1 MMTAGLLAVL
11 VPLLVVGS
19 FAIYKSMSAL
29 ENVAKSQSMEI
40 AKGLAH
46 MANLALHE
54 ELKIMTQV
62 SQRDV
67 IIAAATEHSSGI
79 KDGEQAKKA
88 TAELTAMLQ
97 KRGEDYEVV
106 YIVGMD
112 GSIVS
117 DARDGEFLNKGI
129 NLTELDYFNAAKEGK
144 VAVGAVI
151 KSKATGVISIPIA
164 APIYSKENKIVGVV
178 GATVVINFLSD
189 KIAGTKLG
197 KTGYVFMINNK
208 SVVISHPKKEYL
220 LELDLSKEEGMKEI
234 TTRMISGETAV
245 QEYTFK
251 GVRKMAGF
259 APVPA
264 TGWSICMT
272 QDYSEF
278 MAPAYGLMAFIIIIA
293 LIFMGVTA
301 AGVFFFAR
309 SIALQIGRISVELDD
324 ASGQVA
330 AASAQV
336 ASASQSLAEG
346 ASEQASAIEETS
358 SSLEE
363 IASMTKQNADNA
375 AQAKA
380 LMGEARKI
388 VEKVDEHMNSMVA
401 SIKEVTKSSEE
412 TGKIIKTIDEIA
424 FQTNLLALNAAVEAA
439 RAGEAGAGFA
449 VVADEVR
456 NLAMR
461 AAEAAKN
468 TSTMIE
474 NTIVTV
480 QNSSDLTEK
489 TQEAFNDNVEI
500 AIKIGQL
507 VDEIAAAS
515 HEQSQG
521 ISQIGKAVAEMDKV
535 VQSTAASAEESA
547 SAAEELNAQATQM
560 KKNVEEMVAIIIAEK
575 DSGTSA
581 SIARRPTAK
590 QKPPVAAVKKSV
602 KKMLPAAPVV
612 SKKDK
617 KDRPEDVIPFDQDG
631 FGDF

>member
-1 MMTAGLLAVL
+1 MMTVGLLAVL

-29 ENVAKSQSMEI
+29 EDAAKSEALGVAKGM
-40 AKGLAH
+40 GY
-46 MANLALHE
+46 MTNLAIE
-54 ELKIMTQV
+54 EEMKIVIQTAQRSLVIKGAEKYLEGITDPPEIEEMTEEMTDLIRKSGPDYENIV
-62 SQRDV
+62 VVGLDGKE
-67 IIAAATEHSSGI
+67 ISSGDTQI
-79 KDGEQAKKA
+79 D
-88 TAELTAMLQ
+88 
-97 KRGEDYEVV
+97 
-106 YIVGMD
+106 
-112 GSIVS
+112 VS
-117 DARDGEFLNKGI
+117 DR
-129 NLTELDYFNAAKEGK
+129 DYFQKAKAGQMTAGFVVQSKASGNTVMVFAAPVYSKSGD
-144 VAVGAVI
+144 VLGAVI
-151 KSKATGVISIPIA
+151 STLNMDFISEK
-164 APIYSKENKIVGVV
+164 IYSARLGTSCYGFIIDKTGLCIAHPNKDHIMKTNIAKTEGMMDF
-178 GATVVINFLSD
+178 AARM
-189 KIAGTKLG
+189 IAGEAG
-197 KTGYVFMINNK
+197 VDSYVFQG
-208 SVVISHPKKEYL
+208 VKK
-220 LELDLSKEEGMKEI
+220 I
-234 TTRMISGETAV
+234 
-245 QEYTFK
+245 
-251 GVRKMAGF
+251 AGF
-259 APVPA
+259 APVPSA
-264 TGWSICMT
+264 GWSICIT

-278 MAPAYGLMAFIIIIA
+278 MAPAYRLMAFIVVIA
-293 LIFMGVTA
+293 LVFLVIAG
-301 AGVFFFAR
+301 AGVFFITQ
-309 SIALQIGRISVELDD
+309 SITLPIGRISGELDD
-324 ASGQVA
+324 ASGQVS

-346 ASEQASAIEETS
+346 AFEQASALEETS

-380 LMGEARKI
+380 LMGEAHKI

-468 TSTMIE
+468 TSTLIE

-489 TQEAFNDNVEI
+489 TQEAFKGNMEI

-560 KKNVEEMVAIIIAEK
+560 KKSVEQMVAIIIAEE

-581 SIARRPTAK
+581 SVSRQPAV
-590 QKPPVAAVKKSV
+590 QQEPPVAAAPKSV
-602 KKMLPAAPVV
+602 KKMLPAAPAV

-631 FGDF
+631 FSDF